1 MPTVTT
7 GSGAGASSARSQDRM
22 RVAEI
27 AKAWNV
33 DVLQIP
39 HRSPP
44 TRAMETTTGTPRP
57 AASASAGR

>member
-1 MPTVTT
+1 
-7 GSGAGASSARSQDRM
+7 M